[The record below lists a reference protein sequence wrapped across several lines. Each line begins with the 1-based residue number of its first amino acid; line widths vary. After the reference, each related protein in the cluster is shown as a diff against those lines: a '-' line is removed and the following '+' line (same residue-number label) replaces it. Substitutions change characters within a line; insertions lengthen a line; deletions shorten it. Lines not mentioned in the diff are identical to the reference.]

1 MSGYSAGILT
11 TAGSTTLP
19 LFSVYA
25 QAALTGVLK
34 ELGFFNT
41 TAVALAVVLRR
52 LTTAGTQGSG
62 VTEGQHDPDSQ
73 ASGLR
78 AFGTHSAN
86 PTLGDELGYRAV
98 IPATIGA
105 GVIWTF
111 EPGIRIPVGVANG
124 VGLLI
129 ENGTGQ
135 ALQAYAKWDS

>member
-1 MSGYSAGILT
+1 MSGFSAGVLS

-52 LTTAGTQGSG
+52 LTSTGTQGAG
-62 VTEGQHDPDSQ
+62 VTEGKHDPDSQ
-73 ASGLR
+73 ASGLL
-78 AFGTHSAN
+78 AFATHSVN
-86 PTLGDELGYRAV
+86 PSLGDELGYRAV
-98 IPATIGA
+98 IGGTIGSA
-105 GVIWTF
+105 VIWTF

-124 VGLLI
+124 LGLLI

-135 ALQAYAKWDS
+135 ALQIYAKWDS